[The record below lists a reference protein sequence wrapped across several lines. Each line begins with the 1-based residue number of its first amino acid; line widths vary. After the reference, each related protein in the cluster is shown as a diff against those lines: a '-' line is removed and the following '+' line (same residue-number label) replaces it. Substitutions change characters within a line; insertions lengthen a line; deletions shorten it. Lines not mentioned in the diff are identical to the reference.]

1 METEGKISVFSFLT
15 FLIIAMIKL
24 INTFNNY
31 SRAILKRLVPSFVGM
46 LRVKAGRPL
55 VNHMLN
61 MVLLVRG
68 SITNSLV
75 KVIVSY
81 VRFLYVL
88 NKQNGSAFTAKY
100 LKAATSL
107 LMQSISGKKH
117 KSSQEMGLAVSRTRR
132 GLPRFIP
139 AIHRSHIRQGN
150 VFYIRLWL
158 TLLSVYR
165 VLDFT
170 GPLSIK
176 TIVTPVEAVI
186 NFDEVKWAVH
196 DLRIKDKVRSP
207 SGVLIPF
214 WISSSSPTSTK
225 VIRDGDKVILPSSYS
240 TSISAMIKAA
250 YAWAQHPELLR
261 AYLLI
266 AKTAK
271 LTGPV
276 VQFMD
281 FVLFCRGSF
290 KLPFTLC
297 AYEANYKKVTLVGSW
312 LVDSISLGKLG
323 FKVEPAGK
331 IRVFAMVDCFTQ
343 WLMKPF
349 HDSLFGFLQT
359 LNTDATFDQSASVKS
374 FAQYLYDRKI
384 TNIYSFDLT
393 AATDKIPVSVQ
404 SVIMTH
410 AFWMHGLG
418 DAWKALL
425 VDRWYDLPSCSW
437 DPSAGLARRLGF
449 DPTNLP
455 DNVRC
460 TMFNWKDQKQSF
472 VTSVR
477 YAVGQPMGA
486 LSSWAMLAVTHHCMV
501 AIAARRVGMI
511 GFEGYRVL
519 GDDLVIADDSVAQAY
534 LALCSEW
541 GVGINLSKSVISNN
555 GSFEFAKRF
564 YFKYQ
569 DVSGLSFKEMSVAKW
584 DIRALLQMFLRISGF
599 RNIRVSELLSFLGHG
614 YKALSRIDTV
624 YSKMGNGMRR
634 ALFLVT
640 YPGLPFSKFH
650 SHEDWLKSKAY
661 NQSSSLV
668 FPKEAKEIIVK
679 AIIDMAGKIPPYKLP
694 SKSMNFLDLIH
705 SFVGFDTVTT
715 STIDPLTGKPMRE
728 LKPHTRYI
736 KGDFL
741 DKKRKEPYEPFIMQ
755 FAWAFK
761 PLFDIL
767 WEHFNKI
774 LTDLRSEYRSHRHLM
789 DMDLTNLWLSY
800 DRIESVSKDLAN
812 LSEYRTIKDVQTLG
826 NSKILKHAFNVRKT
840 IMAFSKESR

>member
-1 METEGKISVFSFLT
+1 
-15 FLIIAMIKL
+15 MIKL

-55 VNHMLN
+55 VGIMLK

-68 SITNSLV
+68 SINNSLV
-75 KVIVSY
+75 KVIVSF
-81 VRFLYVL
+81 VRFLHVL
-88 NKQNGSAFTAKY
+88 IKQNGAAFTAKY
-100 LKAATSL
+100 LKASTSL

-117 KSSQEMGLAVSRTRR
+117 NSSQELGLAVSRTNR

-150 VFYIRLWL
+150 LFYIRLWL
-158 TLLSVYR
+158 TLISVYR
-165 VLDFT
+165 VLDFF

-176 TIVTPVEAVI
+176 TIVTTSEAVI

-196 DLRIKDKVRSP
+196 DLRIKDKISSP
-207 SGVLIPF
+207 SGVLVPF

-225 VIRDGDKVILPSSYS
+225 VIREGNTVLLPSSYS
-240 TSISAMIKAA
+240 TSISAMIKAV
-250 YAWAQHPELLR
+250 YAWAHHPELLK
-261 AYLLI
+261 AFLLI

-281 FVLFCRGSF
+281 FVYYCRGSF
-290 KLPFTLC
+290 KLPFTLV
-297 AYEANYKKVTLVGSW
+297 AYEANYKEMTQVGNW
-312 LVDSISLGKLG
+312 LVSSTSLGKLG

-349 HDSLFGFLQT
+349 HESLFGFLKT
-359 LNTDATFDQSASVKS
+359 LKTDATFDQSASVKS
-374 FAQYLYDRKI
+374 FASYLYDRKI

-393 AATDKIPVSVQ
+393 AATDRIPVSVQ
-404 SVIMTH
+404 AVIMTH

-418 DAWKALL
+418 EAWQSLL

-437 DPSAGLARRLGF
+437 DPSARLAKRLGF

-455 DNVRC
+455 ENVKC
-460 TMFNWKDQKQSF
+460 TQNMWKDHKQSF
-472 VTSVR
+472 VSSVR

-501 AIAARRVGMI
+501 AIAARRVGLI

-519 GDDLVIADDSVAQAY
+519 GDDLVIADKAVALSY
-534 LALCSEW
+534 LQLAKEW
-541 GVGINLSKSVISNN
+541 GIGINLSKSVISTN

-564 YFKYQ
+564 YYKYT
-569 DVSGLSFKEMSVAKW
+569 DVSGLSFKEMSVASW
-584 DIRALLQMFLRISGF
+584 DIRALLQMFLRIKEF
-599 RNIRVSELLSFLGHG
+599 RVIRISELLSFLGHG
-614 YKALSRIDTV
+614 YKALSRINAN

-634 ALFLVT
+634 ALFLMSF
-640 YPGLPFSKFH
+640 PGLPFSTFEH
-650 SHEDWLKSKAY
+650 VSDWLSSRAY
-661 NQSSSLV
+661 NQSSKII
-668 FPKEAKEIIVK
+668 FPKEAMEVIYK
-679 AIIDMAGKIPPYKLP
+679 AIATMAGKIPSYKLP
-694 SKSMNFLDLIH
+694 SKSMNFQDLLH
-705 SFVGFDTVTT
+705 AYLGFDLVVVDP
-715 STIDPLTGKPMRE
+715 TIKDPKTGKPAAV

-736 KGDFL
+736 KGELL

-767 WEHFNKI
+767 WDHFNRI
-774 LTDLRSEYRSHRHLM
+774 LLEVRMEYQSHRPKEGTLI
-789 DMDLTNLWLSY
+789 DVLWSDF
-800 DRIESVSKDLAN
+800 DRIEAVSKDIAN
-812 LSEYRTIKDVQTLG
+812 LSEFRTIKDVQTLG
-826 NSKILKHAFNVRKT
+826 NSKILKHAFNIRKT
-840 IMAFSKESR
+840 HVAFASEPK